1 MKINIDTPADDAQI
15 QIIPLID
22 VIFCILT
29 FFILAALQL
38 TRQQAINIDLPQAST
53 GTPLPGAN
61 LENNQFRDM
70 LVVTIA
76 PNGQTYVDK
85 TPVERSQLSQRLAQ
99 YLQQSPQGMVVLNAS
114 PNAFYN
120 DVIQVLDLMRAVG
133 GDRVALATTPSPAA
147 QSPGAASTQ
156 PGTTLPTPSPTLTPF
171 DPFNTAIPGTT
182 VSPNPA
188 PGGTGR
194 SSSTSPNPA
203 PGGTGSSGFD
213 IFGAPSPK
221 TPDR

>member
-1 MKINIDTPADDAQI
+1 MKVNTDTATDDAQI

-61 LENNQFRDM
+61 LENTQFRDM

-76 PNGQTYVDK
+76 PNGQTYLDKAPVD
-85 TPVERSQLSQRLAQ
+85 RSQLSQTLAQ
-99 YLQQSPQGMVVLNAS
+99 YLQQNPRGMVVLNAS
-114 PNAFYN
+114 PNAFYSE
-120 DVIQVLDLMRAVG
+120 VVQVLDIMRAVG
-133 GDRVALATTPSPAA
+133 GDRVALATTPKPAA
-147 QSPGAASTQ
+147 QSPGTVPAQ
-156 PGTTLPTPSPTLTPF
+156 PGTTSLPTPSPTFSPF
-171 DPFNTAIPGTT
+171 DPFNTPIPGT
-182 VSPNPA
+182 SP
-188 PGGTGR
+188 
-194 SSSTSPNPA
+194 TSPSTA

-213 IFGAPSPK
+213 VFGTPSPR

>member
-1 MKINIDTPADDAQI
+1 MKINVDTPADDAQI

-38 TRQQAINIDLPQAST
+38 TRQQAINIDLPRAST

-61 LENNQFRDM
+61 LGNNQFRPM

-76 PNGQTYVDK
+76 PNGQTYLDK
-85 TPVERSQLSQRLAQ
+85 TPADRSQLSQALAQ
-99 YLQQSPQGMVVLNAS
+99 YLQQNPQGMIVLNAS

-120 DVIQVLDLMRAVG
+120 DVIQVLDIMRSVG
-133 GDRVALATTPSPAA
+133 GDRVALATTPNPAA
-147 QSPGAASTQ
+147 SPGVVPTQ
-156 PGTTLPTPSPTLTPF
+156 PGTSPFPTPNSTFSPF
-171 DPFNTAIPGTT
+171 DPFNTPIPGSSPSTPKTT
-182 VSPNPA
+182 
-188 PGGTGR
+188 PG
-194 SSSTSPNPA
+194 S
-203 PGGTGSSGFD
+203 TGSSGFD
-213 IFGAPSPK
+213 VFGTPAPK

>member
-1 MKINIDTPADDAQI
+1 MKINVDTPADDAQI

-61 LENNQFRDM
+61 LGNTQFREM

-76 PNGQTYVDK
+76 PNGQTYLDK
-85 TPVERSQLSQRLAQ
+85 TPVDRSQLSQALAQ
-99 YLQQSPQGMVVLNAS
+99 YLQQNSKGMVVLNAS
-114 PNAFYN
+114 PNAFYKE
-120 DVIQVLDLMRAVG
+120 VIQVLDIMRAVG
-133 GDRVALATTPSPAA
+133 GDRVALATTPNPAA
-147 QSPGAASTQ
+147 SPGAVPSQ
-156 PGTTLPTPSPTLTPF
+156 PGASPFPTPSPTFSPF
-171 DPFNTAIPGTT
+171 DPFNTPIPGSNPS
-182 VSPNPA
+182 SPNPA
-188 PGGTGR
+188 PR
-194 SSSTSPNPA
+194 S
-203 PGGTGSSGFD
+203 TGSSGFD
-213 IFGAPSPK
+213 IFGTPSPK

>member
-1 MKINIDTPADDAQI
+1 MKIHTDTPTDDAQI

-53 GTPLPGAN
+53 GTPLPGVSVGD
-61 LENNQFRDM
+61 NQFREM

-76 PNGQTYVDK
+76 PNGQTYLDK
-85 TPVERSQLSQRLAQ
+85 TPIDRSQLSQALAQ
-99 YLQQSPQGMVVLNAS
+99 YLQQNPQGTVVLNAS

-120 DVIQVLDLMRAVG
+120 EVIQVLDIMRAVG
-133 GDRVALATTPSPAA
+133 GDRVALATTPNPS
-147 QSPGAASTQ
+147 QSPGAVPTQ
-156 PGTTLPTPSPTLTPF
+156 PGANPLPTPSPTLSPF
-171 DPFNTAIPGTT
+171 DPFNTPIPGA
-182 VSPNPA
+182 SP
-188 PGGTGR
+188 
-194 SSSTSPNPA
+194 TSPNTA

-213 IFGAPSPK
+213 IFATPSPK

>member
-1 MKINIDTPADDAQI
+1 MKLNVDTPTDDAQI

-61 LENNQFRDM
+61 LGNTQFREM

-76 PNGQTYVDK
+76 PNGQTYLDK
-85 TPVERSQLSQRLAQ
+85 TPVDRSQLSQALAQ
-99 YLQQSPQGMVVLNAS
+99 YLQQNSKGIVVLNAS

-120 DVIQVLDLMRAVG
+120 EVIQVLDIMRAVG
-133 GDRVALATTPSPAA
+133 GNRVALATMPS
-147 QSPGAASTQ
+147 SAASPNADLTQ
-156 PGTTLPTPSPTLTPF
+156 PSASPFATPSPTFSPF
-171 DPFNTAIPGTT
+171 DPFNTPIPGNSPSSPTT
-182 VSPNPA
+182 APN
-188 PGGTGR
+188 
-194 SSSTSPNPA
+194 
-203 PGGTGSSGFD
+203 GTGSSGFD
-213 IFGAPSPK
+213 IFGTPSPK
-221 TPDR
+221 TPGR

>member
-1 MKINIDTPADDAQI
+1 MKINVDAPTDDAQI

-61 LENNQFRDM
+61 LGNNQLRAM

-76 PNGQTYVDK
+76 PNGQTYLDKAPVD
-85 TPVERSQLSQRLAQ
+85 RSQLSQALAQ
-99 YLQQSPQGMVVLNAS
+99 YLQQNSQGMVVLNAS

-120 DVIQVLDLMRAVG
+120 DVIQVLDIMRAVG
-133 GDRVALATTPSPAA
+133 GDRVALATTPNPAT
-147 QSPGAASTQ
+147 SPGATPTQ
-156 PGTTLPTPSPTLTPF
+156 PGASPFPTPSPTFSPF
-171 DPFNTAIPGTT
+171 DPFNTPIPGSTPT
-182 VSPNPA
+182 SPKTA
-188 PGGTGR
+188 PGE
-194 SSSTSPNPA
+194 
-203 PGGTGSSGFD
+203 TGSSGLD
-213 IFGAPSPK
+213 IFGSPSPK

>member
-1 MKINIDTPADDAQI
+1 MKINVDTPADDAQI

-61 LENNQFRDM
+61 LENNQFRDL

-76 PNGQTYVDK
+76 PNGQTYLDKAPVD
-85 TPVERSQLSQRLAQ
+85 RSQLSQALAQ
-99 YLQQSPQGMVVLNAS
+99 YLQQNPRGMVVLNAS
-114 PNAFYN
+114 PNAFYSE
-120 DVIQVLDLMRAVG
+120 VVQVLDVMRAVG
-133 GDRVALATTPSPAA
+133 GDRVALATTPKPAT
-147 QSPGAASTQ
+147 QSPGTVPAQ
-156 PGTTLPTPSPTLTPF
+156 PGTTSLPTPSSTFSPF
-171 DPFNTAIPGTT
+171 DPFNTPIPGT
-182 VSPNPA
+182 SP
-188 PGGTGR
+188 
-194 SSSTSPNPA
+194 TSPSTA

-213 IFGAPSPK
+213 VFGTPSPR